1 MARFFVILS
10 CARFSNLSLLCR
22 ELNICRTI
30 DFIESLSHIEGYIG
44 YIFFVFK
51 KSFAIIIVIL
61 FIAERKKRKR
71 EQNSGKSR
79 MFLPAE
85 VFALKYC
92 NIKIISIPFIVF
104 TLIYTFIRKEYYEK
118 FTVH

>member
-61 FIAERKKRKR
+61 FIAERKKKKKR
-71 EQNSGKSR
+71 AKFGQILNVSAREG
-79 MFLPAE
+79 FC
-85 VFALKYC
+85 LK
-92 NIKIISIPFIVF
+92 I
-104 TLIYTFIRKEYYEK
+104 L
-118 FTVH
+118 